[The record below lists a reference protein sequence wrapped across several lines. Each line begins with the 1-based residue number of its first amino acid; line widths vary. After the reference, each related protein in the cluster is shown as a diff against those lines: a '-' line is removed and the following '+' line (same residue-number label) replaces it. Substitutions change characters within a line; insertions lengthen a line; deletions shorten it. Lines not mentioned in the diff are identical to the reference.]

1 MTFKSAVDLWLLV
14 IVALVVII
22 SLGVSARLVLQRSPA
37 GYLISIWLI
46 AVGIGLP
53 LWLLYTTQYVVKDE
67 VLKIQS
73 GPFKWTIPIAS
84 INQVVETSNP
94 LSSPALSLR
103 RLKIVYDNNKSVMV
117 SPKNRD
123 EFLVA
128 IGQNVTAAGNQ

>member
-22 SLGVSARLVLQRSPA
+22 SLGVSVRLVLQGSPA
-37 GYLISIWLI
+37 GYLRVIGVL

-53 LWLLYTTQYVVKDE
+53 LWLLYTTQYVAKGE
-67 VLKIQS
+67 ILQIQS

-94 LSSPALSLR
+94 LSNPALSLR

-117 SPKNRD
+117 SPKDRD

-128 IGQNVTAAGNQ
+128 IGQNVTATGNQ

>member
-1 MTFKSAVDLWLLV
+1 MIFKSAVDLWLLV

-22 SLGVSARLVLQRSPA
+22 SLVVSVRLFLKASLA
-37 GYLISIWLI
+37 GCLTGAWLTAI
-46 AVGIGLP
+46 GIGLP
-53 LWLLYTTQYVVKDE
+53 LWLFYTTQYLVEDE

-73 GPFKWTIPIAS
+73 GPFKWTIPITS
-84 INQVVETSNP
+84 ISQVVETSNP

-117 SPKNRD
+117 SPKDRD

-128 IGQNVTAAGNQ
+128 IGQNATATGNQ

>member
-22 SLGVSARLVLQRSPA
+22 SLGVSVRLVLQRSPA

-67 VLKIQS
+67 VLRIQS
-73 GPFKWTIPIAS
+73 GPFKWTIPITS
-84 INQVVETSNP
+84 ISQVVETSNP

-103 RLKIVYDNNKSVMV
+103 RLEISYGESKTVMV
-117 SPKNRD
+117 SPKDRD
-123 EFLVA
+123 GFLEA
-128 IGQNVTAAGNQ
+128 IGQR

>member
-1 MTFKSAVDLWLLV
+1 MTFKSEVDLWLWV

-22 SLGVSARLVLQRSPA
+22 SLAVSVRLFLKASLA
-37 GYLISIWLI
+37 SCLTGAWLMTI
-46 AVGIGLP
+46 GIGLP
-53 LWLLYTTQYVVKDE
+53 LWLFYTTHYVVKDE
-67 VLKIQS
+67 VLQIQS
-73 GPFKWTIPIAS
+73 GPFKWTIPIVS

-117 SPKNRD
+117 SPKDRY

-128 IGQNVTAAGNQ
+128 IGQRVTATSNK

>member
-22 SLGVSARLVLQRSPA
+22 SLGVSVRLALQRSSA

-73 GPFKWTIPIAS
+73 GPFKWTIPITS
-84 INQVVETSNP
+84 ISQVVETRNP
-94 LSSPALSLR
+94 LSSPALSLH
-103 RLKIVYDNNKSVMV
+103 RLKITYGESKTVMV
-117 SPKNRD
+117 SPKDR
-123 EFLVA
+123 EGFLGA
-128 IGQNVTAAGNQ
+128 ISQR

>member
-22 SLGVSARLVLQRSPA
+22 SLGISARLVMQRSPA

-73 GPFKWTIPIAS
+73 GPFKWTIPITS
-84 INQVVETSNP
+84 ISQVVETTNP
-94 LSSPALSLR
+94 RSSPALSLR
-103 RLKIVYDNNKSVMV
+103 RLEITYGESKTIMV
-117 SPKNRD
+117 SPKDR
-123 EFLVA
+123 EGFLEA
-128 IGQNVTAAGNQ
+128 IGQR

>member
-22 SLGVSARLVLQRSPA
+22 SLGVSVRLVLQRSPA

-53 LWLLYTTQYVVKDE
+53 LWLIYTTQYFVKDE

-73 GPFKWTIPIAS
+73 GPFKWTIPITS
-84 INQVVETSNP
+84 ISQVVETSNP

-103 RLKIVYDNNKSVMV
+103 RLKITYGESKTVMV
-117 SPKNRD
+117 SPKDR
-123 EFLVA
+123 EGFLEA
-128 IGQNVTAAGNQ
+128 IDQR

>member
-1 MTFKSAVDLWLLV
+1 MTFKSEVDLWLWV

-22 SLGVSARLVLQRSPA
+22 SLVVAVRLFLKASLA
-37 GYLISIWLI
+37 GCLAGAWLMAI
-46 AVGIGLP
+46 GIGLP
-53 LWLLYTTQYVVKDE
+53 LWLFYTTHYVVKDE
-67 VLKIQS
+67 VLQIQS

-117 SPKNRD
+117 SPKDRD

-128 IGQNVTAAGNQ
+128 IGQHVTAMGN

>member
-1 MTFKSAVDLWLLV
+1 MTFKSEVDLWLWV

-22 SLGVSARLVLQRSPA
+22 SLVVSVRLFLKASLAGCLTGV
-37 GYLISIWLI
+37 WLMAI
-46 AVGIGLP
+46 GIGLP
-53 LWLLYTTQYVVKDE
+53 LWLFYTTYYVVKDE
-67 VLKIQS
+67 VVRIQS

-117 SPKNRD
+117 SPEGRD

-128 IGQNVTAAGNQ
+128 IGQNVTATGNQ

>member
-1 MTFKSAVDLWLLV
+1 MTFESVVDLWLLV

-22 SLGVSARLVLQRSPA
+22 SLGVSVRLVLQRSPA
-37 GYLISIWLI
+37 GYLLVIGVL
-46 AVGIGLP
+46 AAGIGLP
-53 LWLLYTTQYVVKDE
+53 LWLLYTTQYLVEDE

>member
-22 SLGVSARLVLQRSPA
+22 SLGVSVRLLLQRSPV

-73 GPFKWTIPIAS
+73 GPFKWTIPIVS
-84 INQVVETSNP
+84 ISQVVETSNP
-94 LSSPALSLR
+94 RSSPALSLR
-103 RLKIVYDNNKSVMV
+103 RLKITYGESKTIMV
-117 SPKNRD
+117 SPKDR
-123 EFLVA
+123 EGFLEA
-128 IGQNVTAAGNQ
+128 IGQR

>member
-14 IVALVVII
+14 IVVLVVII
-22 SLGVSARLVLQRSPA
+22 SLGVSVRLVLQRSPA

-73 GPFKWTIPIAS
+73 GPFKWTIPITS
-84 INQVVETSNP
+84 ISQVVETTNP

-103 RLKIVYDNNKSVMV
+103 RLKITYGESKTIMV
-117 SPKNRD
+117 SPKDR
-123 EFLVA
+123 EGFLEA
-128 IGQNVTAAGNQ
+128 IGQR

>member
-22 SLGVSARLVLQRSPA
+22 SLGVSVRLVLQCSSA
-37 GYLISIWLI
+37 GYLRVIGVL

-53 LWLLYTTQYVVKDE
+53 LWLLYTTQYVVEDE
-67 VLKIQS
+67 VLRIQS

-117 SPKNRD
+117 SPKDRD

-128 IGQNVTAAGNQ
+128 IGKHVTATGDQ

>member
-1 MTFKSAVDLWLLV
+1 MTFKSEVDFWLWV

-22 SLGVSARLVLQRSPA
+22 SLVVSVRLFFKASLA
-37 GYLISIWLI
+37 GHLISIWLI
-46 AVGIGLP
+46 VVGIGLP

-67 VLKIQS
+67 VLRIQS

-117 SPKNRD
+117 SPKDRD

-128 IGQNVTAAGNQ
+128 IGQHVKAMGN

>member
-1 MTFKSAVDLWLLV
+1 MTFKSEVDLWLWV
-14 IVALVVII
+14 IAALVVII
-22 SLGVSARLVLQRSPA
+22 SLVVSVRLFLKASLAGCLTAAWLMAIGV
-37 GYLISIWLI
+37 
-46 AVGIGLP
+46 GLP
-53 LWLLYTTQYVVKDE
+53 LWLFYTTHYVVKDE
-67 VLKIQS
+67 VVRIQS

-117 SPKNRD
+117 SPKGRN

-128 IGQNVTAAGNQ
+128 IGQNVTATGNQ

>member
-22 SLGVSARLVLQRSPA
+22 SLGVSVRLVLQRSPA

-46 AVGIGLP
+46 VVGIGLP

-73 GPFKWTIPIAS
+73 GPFKWTIPITS
-84 INQVVETSNP
+84 ISQVVETSNP
-94 LSSPALSLR
+94 RSSPALSLR
-103 RLKIVYDNNKSVMV
+103 RLKITYGESKTVMV
-117 SPKNRD
+117 SPKDR
-123 EFLVA
+123 EGFLEA
-128 IGQNVTAAGNQ
+128 IGQR

>member
-1 MTFKSAVDLWLLV
+1 MTFKSEVDLWLWV

-22 SLGVSARLVLQRSPA
+22 SLVVSVRLFFKASLA
-37 GYLISIWLI
+37 GCLTGAWLMAI
-46 AVGIGLP
+46 GIGLP
-53 LWLLYTTQYVVKDE
+53 LWLFYTTHYVVKDE
-67 VLKIQS
+67 VVRIQS

-117 SPKNRD
+117 SPKDRD

-128 IGQNVTAAGNQ
+128 IGQHVTAMGD